1 MAGARTLYGEA
12 RLSAQRARIAE
23 AVLGMP
29 GAFTAEDLHRRV
41 TADAPGIGLA
51 TVYRAL
57 AAMQESGA
65 VTTVGDRQG
74 SALLARCDRHDHHH
88 HLVCTACGSVVG
100 IECPL
105 GHEAL
110 ASAERAGHLV
120 TRHEITLY
128 GLCSGCRER
137 TDGDA

>member
-1 MAGARTLYGEA
+1 MTAAHQLYGNA
-12 RLSAQRARIAE
+12 RMSAQRARIAE
-23 AVLGMP
+23 AVLGTP

-41 TADAPGIGLA
+41 RSTAPGIGLA

-57 AAMQESGA
+57 AAMQEAGA
-65 VTTVGDRQG
+65 IATVGDRQG
-74 SALLARCDRHDHHH
+74 SALLARCERHDHHH

-105 GHEAL
+105 GDAAL
-110 ASAERAGHLV
+110 TSAERAGHLV

-128 GLCSGCRER
+128 GLCAGCRTREE
-137 TDGDA
+137 GGA